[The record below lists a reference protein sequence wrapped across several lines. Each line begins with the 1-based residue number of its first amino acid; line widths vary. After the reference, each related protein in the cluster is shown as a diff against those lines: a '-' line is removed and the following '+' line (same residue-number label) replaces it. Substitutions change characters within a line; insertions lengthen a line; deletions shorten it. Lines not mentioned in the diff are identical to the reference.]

1 MRARVPCNNRLAA
14 LFIRSKYLASKYRAL
29 SPFVEA
35 GARLPGWT
43 RACCT
48 GRVWTAARVHESR
61 RKKPWIRLACDP
73 PLGSASRVPPRP
85 AALAS
90 PGVKG
95 RRGGDSSDE
104 AVTSTTRTSSSSSVA
119 VPVPVPVAVAN

>member
-1 MRARVPCNNRLAA
+1 MRARTYNNRLAVGSSEYHA
-14 LFIRSKYLASKYRAL
+14 CKYRAL

-35 GARLPGWT
+35 SARLPGWT
-43 RACCT
+43 RACT

-95 RRGGDSSDE
+95 RRGGDSSDG

-119 VPVPVPVAVAN
+119 VAVAN